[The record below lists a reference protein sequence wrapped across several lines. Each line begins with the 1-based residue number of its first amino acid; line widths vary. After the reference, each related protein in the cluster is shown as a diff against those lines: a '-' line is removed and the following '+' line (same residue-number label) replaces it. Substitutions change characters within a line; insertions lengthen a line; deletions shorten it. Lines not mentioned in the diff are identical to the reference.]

1 MDCGIDASWR
11 LTPEMTL
18 LKLYGLGPFC
28 WLLASPEAVR
38 VFVERALLAAEN
50 NPPEFRAFVE
60 ACSPFV
66 AFVLLDPNNEVL
78 APKPEL
84 WEVEFLPKRLDVD
97 EFPNKPPPEEAGV
110 FPNNPEDVPLGLEK
124 PVAAF
129 QLLPCD
135 EVPVGP
141 NIIRRKI

>member
-1 MDCGIDASWR
+1 
-11 LTPEMTL
+11 MTL

-38 VFVERALLAAEN
+38 VFVERVLLAAEN
-50 NPPEFRAFVE
+50 NPPGFSAFVE
-60 ACSPFV
+60 ACSPLV
-66 AFVLLDPNNEVL
+66 ALLLGPNSDVL
-78 APKPEL
+78 APNPEL
-84 WEVEFLPKRLDVD
+84 LEVEFLPKRLDVD
-97 EFPNKPPPEEAGV
+97 EFPNNPPLEEAGV
-110 FPNNPEDVPLGLEK
+110 LPNSPEEVPLVLEN

-141 NIIRRKI
+141 NIMRRKM